1 MSDEMA
7 PAPAAGAAAT
17 EAPSASGEELPE
29 LLLFAAKEA
38 YVYRVPPATTAG
50 HRAELWDVNK
60 WMAAVE
66 LRVVQTE
73 NDEVF
78 IRLLDEQSGDLFA
91 ECPVP
96 TDKPLGTAVE
106 PVVDSSRYFV
116 LRIVDRASQRH
127 AFVGVGFRERNEASD
142 FNAALYEFL
151 QYIKRKRTAE
161 AMRAAYEERAQ
172 SAAPACSSGDG
183 GGAAAP
189 QADYSIKEGET
200 LKLSISAPKRAGTG
214 GFVSKRGQM
223 LAKQFSLILDGR
235 GGAVAA
241 LSPPTR
247 KPSGPDLPDMGIS
260 PGGSPLARQD
270 SSGSSGGGSPL
281 AAGRLAPLP
290 LPRLSGAG
298 EGSAELQQRL
308 AALRLL
314 HASSGGEGLQQ
325 AQYPGGEGPPSSSV
339 SAASGS
345 PAAVTAAAAEGS
357 DDDDFGD
364 FVST

>member
-1 MSDEMA
+1 
-7 PAPAAGAAAT
+7 
-17 EAPSASGEELPE
+17 
-29 LLLFAAKEA
+29 
-38 YVYRVPPATTAG
+38 
-50 HRAELWDVNK
+50 
-60 WMAAVE
+60 
-66 LRVVQTE
+66 
-73 NDEVF
+73 
-78 IRLLDEQSGDLFA
+78 
-91 ECPVP
+91 
-96 TDKPLGTAVE
+96 
-106 PVVDSSRYFV
+106 
-116 LRIVDRASQRH
+116 
-127 AFVGVGFRERNEASD
+127 
-142 FNAALYEFL
+142 
-151 QYIKRKRTAE
+151 
-161 AMRAAYEERAQ
+161 MRAAYEERAQ

-189 QADYSIKEGET
+189 QAGACGARGSAGHGCGVPPLLPVLILLLQPNISPALLLLPQDYSIKEGET

-223 LAKQFSLILDGR
+223 LAKQFRWACTPPPPPPRRPLSCPVPWSCPAAFVAVTRVSLRCAALHEQPSPWLRLPAHSTQSPQVAARKRLASTHGAYAAPSTPLCSLILDGR